1 MLIRLFAFTL
11 LYLLS
16 CLLFLLVLAMSVRY
30 LNTDHGLIAFHGAIY
45 AGVFLLG
52 YTCGRSNP

>member
-16 CLLFLLVLAMSVRY
+16 CFLSLFVLAVSVHY
-30 LNTDHGLIAFHGAIY
+30 LGTDHGLIAFNGAIY

-52 YTCGRSNP
+52 YTCGRRL

>member
-16 CLLFLLVLAMSVRY
+16 CLLFLFVLAVSFHY
-30 LNTDHGLIAFHGAIY
+30 LRTDQGLIAFNGAIY
-45 AGVFLLG
+45 AGVFLFG
-52 YTCGRSNP
+52 CVCGRRL